1 MRVLFIH
8 QNFPGQFRYLA
19 PTLAAQGHEVR
30 ALAISPRMALPG
42 VTVHRYAPT
51 PPSGRPGHPWA
62 ADFEVKTIRGE
73 ACARKMIELQA
84 AGFAPD
90 LVVGHPGWGETW
102 MVKDVWPR
110 ARVLAFQEFY
120 YGADINFDPE
130 FPENELE
137 SRLRMRLKNASLLV
151 GLEAMDWGFS
161 PTEWQRAQFPS
172 AYRQRI
178 SVVFDGV
185 DTKNVCPARVPSLTL
200 GSPAVTLEEG
210 DEIVT
215 FVNRNLEPYRGY
227 HVFMRAL
234 PRLLELRPRA
244 RVVIVGGDGVSYGSA
259 PPTGSWRDKFLS
271 EVQDRIDMSRVHF
284 VGMLRYGDLLDLF
297 RMSRCHVY
305 LTYPFVLSWS
315 MIEAM
320 SVGALVLGSRT
331 APVEEVISDGQNGLL
346 VDFFDVEGLA
356 TRAAEMLAQPERF
369 RSMREQAR
377 RSVVERY
384 SLRDQCLPRQ
394 VALAQAVASG
404 KLAS

>member
-30 ALAISPRMALPG
+30 ALAISPRVALPG
-42 VTVHRYAPT
+42 VTVHQYAPT
-51 PPSGRPGHPWA
+51 PPSSRSGHAWA

-73 ACARKMIELQA
+73 ACARKMIELAA
-84 AGFAPD
+84 AGFVPD

-110 ARVLAFQEFY
+110 TRLLAFQEFF

-130 FPENELE
+130 FPEDEQE
-137 SRLRMRLKNASLLV
+137 SRLRMRIKNASLLV

-200 GSPAVTLEEG
+200 GSPAITLEEG

-244 RVVIVGGDGVSYGSA
+244 RVVIVGGDGVSYGCA
-259 PPTGSWRDKFLS
+259 PPTGSWRDKFLD
-271 EVQDRIDMSRVHF
+271 EVRDRIDMSRVHF

-404 KLAS
+404 KLSS